1 MAIYVDDHELVQAH
15 RAGDTGAFEELV
27 REYRPAL
34 IAQGKKSLG
43 CGSAAEDAVQET
55 LVRAYRALPTF
66 SGDYRLGPWLHRILT
81 NVCIDEAKRRKRD
94 YEKIDRVVVTPGAE
108 FVSPSIE
115 EELGYDRDYSQ
126 LDAAI
131 DELPT
136 NYQEAL
142 KLRFVDDLGYGE
154 VAQVIGVSEQNARA
168 RVSRARSSV
177 RTILKIVSVVPMLLI
192 GVLKR
197 GEKAAAAV
205 SNSVIEGSASVG
217 GPGSVA
223 IAQSA
228 SMASVIA
235 PSVTEAVNIATT
247 VGPTVVPIIAKAA
260 VSIGLL
266 AAVLAPGSDSAV
278 HLAFEDLTNNSTPI
292 VEIVEISSI
301 AQDSA
306 GLVLDEQAEQ
316 AEQAEQSTNAAE
328 LTENGNVVVGLVTYM
343 PAVTESYS
351 DTVTSENEVAV
362 SVTGSAES
370 TVVGVIP
377 RLNGA
382 LEAEN
387 LLFIADN
394 NGRHGLSGYVEMTAG
409 NQSIVGDFAPGSQLT
424 INPEADLD
432 GRQRVDGLLVVNS
445 LDSTVAELRIAGFV
459 SDLDGVMKVSG
470 LFTSNAPNFNMVQ
483 RGRFYGRLELG
494 PNAGAISISFDS

>member
-316 AEQAEQSTNAAE
+316 AEQSTNAAE

-370 TVVGVIP
+370 TVVVVIP